1 MKPTEKQRELAK
13 RVGDKW
19 AALSHEDVSQECLS
33 LDQHIAQ
40 ALADEYERGV
50 IDAIG
55 QVFGCKIVMD
65 GAMDSVGNVKH
76 HERKAIRARILALL
90 GEGHR

>member
-1 MKPTEKQRELAK
+1 MKPTEKQRELACAIWHGIDGPDDDTQNLVT
-13 RVGDKW
+13 RGRI
-19 AALSHEDVSQECLS
+19 E
-33 LDQHIAQ
+33 Q

-50 IDAIG
+50 RDAIG
-55 QVFGCKIVMD
+55 RVSGGKIVMD